1 MHFCKLWQSIF
12 LKVPLQ
18 LHAALKVKSFFNVCK
33 LVKKQILV
41 EKLRHYK
48 ISILRPKKSFLL
60 ILNFGPMPFYGSEG
74 TVVGGLDMIIFDF
87 IMPRVEFMIWCT
99 SFAIIWVM
107 VSLYKSNRMYNY
119 LCVAK
124 DLANC

>member
-1 MHFCKLWQSIF
+1 MSVFFRNYLNYNYF
-12 LKVPLQ
+12 VLKAFFQNLQFSKKTNTCREAAPL
-18 LHAALKVKSFFNVCK
+18 
-33 LVKKQILV
+33 
-41 EKLRHYK
+41 K

-107 VSLYKSNRMYNY
+107 VSLYKSNY

-124 DLANC
+124 DLATC